1 MTKRIADLVC
11 FDNDGTLF
19 RSEEV
24 ANPAIQREFVRFV
37 RERGLDL
44 PPPSDARILEL
55 TGSPGP
61 VFYQAILPPELA
73 ELSGEFR
80 ARCIEEEVREVLA
93 RGRFFEGI
101 EELLTELRAREVK
114 LALVTNG
121 GARYVGAVAERLDYA
136 RKLDGVYYFGKDGLG
151 TKADMIRSAIRDLGA
166 ETTIMV
172 GDRAADRE
180 AAAEVGIPFIGCA
193 FGYGHPNELA
203 GVERLAKDPLEL
215 ARMLLET

>member
-1 MTKRIADLVC
+1 MKQRIADLVC
-11 FDNDGTLF
+11 FDNDGTVF

-44 PPPSDARILEL
+44 PPPTDARILEL

-61 VFYQAILPPELA
+61 VFYRAILPPELA
-73 ELSGEFR
+73 ELSEEFR

-101 EELLTELRAREVK
+101 EDLLVELRARQVK
-114 LALVTNG
+114 LAIVTNG
-121 GARYVGAVAERLDYA
+121 GSRYIGAVAERLDYA
-136 RKLDGVYYFGKDGLG
+136 RRLDGVYYFGKDGLRK
-151 TKADMIRSAIRDLGA
+151 KADMIRSAIRDLAA
-166 ETTIMV
+166 ETAVMV

-193 FGYGHPNELA
+193 FGYGHPSELA
-203 GVERLAKDPLEL
+203 AAERVANDPAEL
-215 ARMLLET
+215 ARMLLGD